1 MWCCWIMI
9 HHFYHAFYLPRIP
22 RWILAGKHSAG
33 NVCFKWEYLMCFNM
47 SHRQSCCTYTMAHLF
62 PALGHCHCGILAQQD
77 DELQDKVQ
85 AGQGAAAAL
94 PAGTRTQISLPG
106 DRLWAG
112 YLVRDRFCQQ
122 SASGW
127 VKAGLEL
134 ERDVDPVVTKTAAED
149 AEMDM

>member
-1 MWCCWIMI
+1 
-9 HHFYHAFYLPRIP
+9 
-22 RWILAGKHSAG
+22 
-33 NVCFKWEYLMCFNM
+33 
-47 SHRQSCCTYTMAHLF
+47 MAHLF

-112 YLVRDRFCQQ
+112 YLVRERFCQQ
-122 SASGW
+122 SASG
-127 VKAGLEL
+127 
-134 ERDVDPVVTKTAAED
+134 
-149 AEMDM
+149 